1 MKTDKRIANIKRD
14 IKKKF
19 GSQAR
24 FARIIEQDVYFL
36 QLLFANCLRK
46 MTAERER
53 LLTRVEEKI
62 TETNKKATDTSEIT
76 EDDREKLKAFLSAG
90 YSIDVSMNER
100 IRLFIEEYE
109 LKVTP
114 VTIYQILDGRRKRRT
129 ELFKRIIKIIGH
141 GNEN

>member
-1 MKTDKRIANIKRD
+1 
-14 IKKKF
+14 
-19 GSQAR
+19 
-24 FARIIEQDVYFL
+24 
-36 QLLFANCLRK
+36 

-53 LLTRVEEKI
+53 LLSRVEAKI
-62 TETNKKATDTSEIT
+62 KETPKGATDESEIT
-76 EDDREKLKAFLSAG
+76 DTDREALKTFLSAG
-90 YSIDVSMNER
+90 YALDLSMNER

-141 GNEN
+141 GNQN